1 MSFVQLKCSD
11 VAVSHT
17 VEDESRVEILNNYGC
32 ARRQIRFHVTRS
44 YLHRPAGVPSAL
56 HQHSSGEITYGVSQ
70 SGIYRPRTQVVDRVG
85 EQLGNVVHAFEWA
98 SDILEDA
105 GRACRTLRL
114 ATTFA

>member
-1 MSFVQLKCSD
+1 MLQSVTQWKTKAASRSSITTGVLDARFVSTLR
-11 VAVSHT
+11 VAIST
-17 VEDESRVEILNNYGC
+17 
-32 ARRQIRFHVTRS
+32 
-44 YLHRPAGVPSAL
+44 AL
-56 HQHSSGEITYGVSQ
+56 LECLQHSSGEITYGVRQ